1 MLRSEYAK
9 FIIAI
14 AWACSSWTKAYL
26 LLYKANVGG
35 APLIFRK
42 RLSEGEKKIV
52 ACCHMLIVYA
62 LLRWLKIKSLPSP
75 HVTSL
80 PPFVALITEL
90 FWCYLPTCFIEE
102 FGHFLL
108 LRHFMHIRN
117 STCLIIKGRRVLDD
131 TKDDD
136 CCVCYGVGIGNYCS
150 DDFNMDSLGVIENYC
165 KVPHH
170 VAHRECMFKWL
181 GITGVTSRLGWQNS
195 NLRLR
200 PIPTCPIC
208 RGEIIFEAI
217 QKKKEEVIEGTWKN
231 KNNLS
236 QKIGALVKDWRN
248 VMDWRWIIV
257 RVEVT
262 TIYILMVWRILKW
275 REKIT
280 RSLTYYNRNLAT

>member
-1 MLRSEYAK
+1 MSSSEYAK
-9 FIIAI
+9 FIIAV
-14 AWACSSWTKAYL
+14 AWACSSWT
-26 LLYKANVGG
+26 KANVGG

-52 ACCHMLIVYA
+52 ACFHMLIVYA

-75 HVTSL
+75 HVISL
-80 PPFVALITEL
+80 PPLVALISEL

-102 FGHFLL
+102 SIHFLL

-117 STCLIIKGRRVLDD
+117 STCLIIKGRPVLDG

-136 CCVCYGVGIGNYCS
+136 CCVCYGVGIGNGPYYS
-150 DDFNMDSLGVIENYC
+150 DDPNMDSLGVIENYC
-165 KVPHH
+165 KVSHH
-170 VAHRECMFKWL
+170 VAHRDCMFKWL
-181 GITGVTSRLGWQNS
+181 GISVVSRLGWQNS

-208 RGEIIFEAI
+208 RGEIIFEVI
-217 QKKKEEVIEGTWKN
+217 QKNLLEKEEIIEGKN
-231 KNNLS
+231 KNNWLR
-236 QKIGALVKDWRN
+236 KLGALIKDWRN

-262 TIYILMVWRILKW
+262 TVYILMVWRILKW
-275 REKIT
+275 REKII
-280 RSLTYYNRNLAT
+280 RSLTYYNRNLTNS